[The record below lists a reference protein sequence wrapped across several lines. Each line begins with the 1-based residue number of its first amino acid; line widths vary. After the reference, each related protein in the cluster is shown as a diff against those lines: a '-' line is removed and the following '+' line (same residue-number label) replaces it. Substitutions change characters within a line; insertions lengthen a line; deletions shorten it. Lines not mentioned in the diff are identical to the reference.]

1 MWHSGLWA
9 CWCHH
14 RHRKNSS
21 STSRVEPARISGSVY
36 GKRAARETGVH
47 RSELPPP
54 TMSCRAHCG
63 VMSQRPPKR
72 LGHDRAGAVA
82 PQGDSRIKISAHGCR
97 LSLNANRQ
105 LGFWPTSSLVVA
117 FLRSSACSSYV
128 IELAF
133 VIRER
138 AFRGAVSINGVSRD
152 PVIWQTYLS
161 RLEDDSRDRLS
172 VDEWVTVIV
181 DDGRKRWLAGPPT

>member
-1 MWHSGLWA
+1 M
-9 CWCHH
+9 
-14 RHRKNSS
+14 
-21 STSRVEPARISGSVY
+21 
-36 GKRAARETGVH
+36 
-47 RSELPPP
+47 
-54 TMSCRAHCG
+54 
-63 VMSQRPPKR
+63 R
-72 LGHDRAGAVA
+72 L
-82 PQGDSRIKISAHGCR
+82 
-97 LSLNANRQ
+97 
-105 LGFWPTSSLVVA
+105 
-117 FLRSSACSSYV
+117 LRSSACSSYV

-138 AFRGAVSINGVSRD
+138 AFRGAVPINGVSRD